1 MKNTLDET
9 FDLFFDFFKGK
20 KQVNFYPNG
29 CRAGYDEMGQILFDE
44 FKNTTFG
51 KKCMRQA
58 AENGCKFVFNP
69 EARGNDGKEK
79 RKSVQGEF
87 LYQKH
92 FKRLNIYINDPVKAL
107 SNLDH
112 EGTHFIQR
120 VKLAKSFPD
129 VNFEN
134 VDFDKFIA
142 IHMVFE
148 ADAFSKQMEYAYF
161 DREHPEKFAD
171 LKNDKGF
178 YGRLAEVYEKTYK
191 EGGNKNDAYTATF
204 DEVFKNKGI
213 AEFYSKNLTDQYLK
227 LGIYKSKHGDVNVA
241 RLVQILSDKRY
252 KYPDKIM
259 DMTKDKFTFSEKEW
273 TEVNGK
279 NSEYEV
285 LTGRGDDSYK
295 NFKVRSSTNDCS
307 HLRNYMKFV
316 FVNNKAVKGDRL
328 GDAVRLSRKRAWKT
342 VSDYSEDKIP
352 ITEIGDCK
360 KEITEWIRQERKQA
374 VLDNN
379 RKVLTKL
386 LETERFIETIDSRKT
401 IDEATLA
408 AQREK
413 EKRYNRQNPRQTGGI
428 SPTAYYAQ
436 GRQV

>member
-1 MKNTLDET
+1 MENTLDET
-9 FDLFFDFFKGK
+9 FGLFFDFFKGK

-29 CRAGYDEMGQILFDE
+29 CRAGYAEMGQILFDE
-44 FKNTTFG
+44 FKNTPFG

-69 EARGNDGKEK
+69 EAHGNDGKEK
-79 RKSVQGEF
+79 RNSVQGEF
-87 LYQKH
+87 LYQKR
-92 FKRLNIYINDPVKAL
+92 FSRLNVYINDPVKAL

-120 VKLAKSFPD
+120 VKLAKSFPG

-148 ADAFSKQMEYAYF
+148 ADAFSKQIEYAYF

-171 LKNDKGF
+171 LKNNKGF

-191 EGGNKNDAYTATF
+191 AGGDKNDAYTATF
-204 DEVFKNKGI
+204 DEVFKNKDI
-213 AEFYSKNLTDQYLK
+213 AEFYSNNYTDQYLNM
-227 LGIYKSKHGDVNVA
+227 GIYKNRHDDVNVA
-241 RLVQILSDKRY
+241 RMVQILSDKRY
-252 KYPDKIM
+252 KNPDKVM
-259 DMTKDKFTFSEKEW
+259 DMTKDSFVFSEKAW
-273 TEVNGK
+273 IKVNGK
-279 NSEYEV
+279 NSEYEA

-295 NFKVRSSTNDCS
+295 NFKVRTSTDDCS
-307 HLRNYMKFV
+307 HLRDYMKSV
-316 FVNNKAVKGDRL
+316 FINNKAVKGDRL

-342 VSDYSEDKIP
+342 VNDYSVNKIP
-352 ITEIGDCK
+352 ITDAGDCK

-374 VLDNN
+374 FLDNN
-379 RKVLTKL
+379 QKVLAKL
-386 LETERFIETIDSRKT
+386 LETERFIETVDSRKT
-401 IDEATLA
+401 IDGAALA

-413 EKRYNRQNPRQTGGI
+413 ELHYNRQILLLLLQTLFH
-428 SPTAYYAQ
+428 
-436 GRQV
+436 VLKD